1 VGSAGVLIVD
11 DAHYPPITFS
21 TGHPDGI
28 RQAITSVVRNQYAM
42 NTRDNPSKPLQNT
55 RPNSP
60 HVRCSTAFASST
72 TLTSSITSTLKI
84 SSASEKDNPW
94 DVPFVH
100 VLPLFNRDPLRI
112 SIGGLTRLVKK
123 YLNVVLSRDPSEAIT
138 QLETDVGEL
147 PIAGMVTLNSRLSFG
162 SQNSNGSQNGVHGVN
177 HDKSFQRVGFFWDYV
192 LP

>member
-1 VGSAGVLIVD
+1 MCPPFTVVRTVVKSKPPLPRPTSRSCPITLWDRSVDAIMPRTQWRRECGSAGSVGSAGVLIVD

-84 SSASEKDNPW
+84 SSASQKDNPW

-100 VLPLFNRDPLRI
+100 VFPLFNRDPLRI
-112 SIGGLTRLVKK
+112 PIGGLTRLVTR
-123 YLNVVLSRDPSEAIT
+123 YRNIVP
-138 QLETDVGEL
+138 
-147 PIAGMVTLNSRLSFG
+147 
-162 SQNSNGSQNGVHGVN
+162 
-177 HDKSFQRVGFFWDYV
+177 
-192 LP
+192 